1 MSHPSFRELARSM
14 RVLVETQQ
22 ALLDSEKPDHP
33 AERETSGTTQLNQA
47 MQMLRTLL
55 ELHPQAAAIAD
66 GKGTWVCAN
75 RAFGSLFGV
84 STSLRS
90 LPDTWRTQFSGP
102 LRTDDAGLWSSLS
115 AERPGVD
122 LRFTVCKQDGTQA
135 CFLGRGALLERKLD
149 GNYLI
154 GWTFFEVGGQS
165 QQASSSPEVG
175 DCRPPPSASS
185 PPSAQSSQKSST
197 GPRHILHRDCLHCV
211 EKSREALK
219 LLMSHT
225 SEQRRDLEKRIAEN
239 YLVTVLPL
247 IEHLKSMNLPP
258 SQAYLLETL
267 EFNLRH
273 INSVFR
279 IQVPTSAT
287 RLSDREIEICQLI
300 RAGKDSRQIADA
312 LGLKLQTVM
321 VHRKHIR
328 RKLGL
333 RNKGVRLSVF
343 LQRKLDTMY

>member
-1 MSHPSFRELARSM
+1 MPHE
-14 RVLVETQQ
+14 
-22 ALLDSEKPDHP
+22 
-33 AERETSGTTQLNQA
+33 
-47 MQMLRTLL
+47 
-55 ELHPQAAAIAD
+55 
-66 GKGTWVCAN
+66 
-75 RAFGSLFGV
+75 
-84 STSLRS
+84 
-90 LPDTWRTQFSGP
+90 
-102 LRTDDAGLWSSLS
+102 
-115 AERPGVD
+115 
-122 LRFTVCKQDGTQA
+122 
-135 CFLGRGALLERKLD
+135 
-149 GNYLI
+149 
-154 GWTFFEVGGQS
+154 
-165 QQASSSPEVG
+165 
-175 DCRPPPSASS
+175 
-185 PPSAQSSQKSST
+185 
-197 GPRHILHRDCLHCV
+197 DCLHCV

-225 SEQRRDLEKRIAEN
+225 NEQRRDLEKRIAEN
-239 YLVTVLPL
+239 YMVTVLPL

-279 IQVPTSAT
+279 IQVTTSAT

-333 RNKGVRLSVF
+333 RNKSVRLSVF
-343 LQRKLDTMY
+343 LQRSLDTMY